1 MQLPRV
7 RVPHSIRCWL
17 LSLCTQW
24 RDPLSH
30 TLKGSLRL
38 CADTSVDMW
47 CERMF
52 VRTDDRELVLFGCT
66 DAVDM
71 TTWFAIVFEIV
82 HDYQEH
88 RMGRR
93 TSLLEDSRAPS
104 GRDCEP
110 SLAFGES
117 LNGVA
122 LGIAF

>member
-1 MQLPRV
+1 
-7 RVPHSIRCWL
+7 
-17 LSLCTQW
+17 
-24 RDPLSH
+24 
-30 TLKGSLRL
+30 
-38 CADTSVDMW
+38 MW
-47 CERMF
+47 CEVCRCDANRTTYSYLWLCAQRPQSKEPPLYSSPSSLNERTPVAQRMF